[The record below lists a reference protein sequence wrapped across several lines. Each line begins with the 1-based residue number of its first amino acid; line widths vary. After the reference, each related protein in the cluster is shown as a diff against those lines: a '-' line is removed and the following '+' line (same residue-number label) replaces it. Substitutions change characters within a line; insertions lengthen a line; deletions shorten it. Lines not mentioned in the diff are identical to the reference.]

1 MIHRQNYH
9 DIRTYL
15 KHIERVR
22 QNEINTVKRARGHLR
37 HLLTWCDAT
46 PFPKARAVDPTFPT
60 YLITARADGKEKTLA
75 PASIGKCLANARQFF
90 QFARSEWPLRYKSI
104 SESWIEF
111 LQPPRHLRAQSRLP
125 VRQFYTIDQVLQ
137 IARVSTETLRQE
149 RGKVAVC
156 MLFLSGMRSD
166 ALASLP
172 IACVDLT
179 NNAIHQ
185 LPEVGVR
192 TKNRK
197 AAITYL
203 LQVPELLEVI
213 HRWDERVRNKLPA
226 SALWYAT
233 LTSDGMALTGIDQ
246 AFIGRNNA
254 IERDVRI
261 ICQRAGVP
269 YLSPH
274 KLRHGHVVYA
284 IKMASTMAQMKAISQ
299 NVMHSSLVI
308 TDKVYGNLMGDDVG
322 EIITHL
328 GQHTSGDLL
337 QQRLQELLEILQ
349 TQHA

>member
-9 DIRTYL
+9 DIRAYL

-22 QNEINTVKRARGHLR
+22 QNDILTVKRARGHLR
-37 HLLTWCDAT
+37 HLLEWADAS
-46 PFPKARAVDPTFPT
+46 PLPKARAVDPTFPA
-60 YLITARADGKEKTLA
+60 YLMTARADGKQKTLA
-75 PASIGKCLANARQFF
+75 PASVGKCLANARQFF
-90 QFARSEWPLRYKSI
+90 TFARAEWPLRYKSI

-111 LQPPRHLRAQSRLP
+111 LQPPRHLRAESRLP
-125 VRQFYTIDQVLQ
+125 VRQFYTLDQVLQ

-172 IACVDLT
+172 IACVDLAA
-179 NNAIHQ
+179 NAIHQ
-185 LPEVGVR
+185 LPEAGVR
-192 TKNRK
+192 TKNHK

-203 LQVPELLEVI
+203 LQVPELLDVI
-213 HRWDERVRNKLPA
+213 HAWDQRVRRLPV

-233 LTSDGMALTGIDQ
+233 LTSDGMALTGVDR
-246 AFIGRNNA
+246 AFEGRNNA
-254 IERDVRI
+254 IERDVRL

-284 IKMASTMAQMKAISQ
+284 IKLAQTMAQMKAISQ

-328 GQHTSGDLL
+328 GHQTSGDIL

-349 TQHA
+349 SHHS